1 MSCER
6 RGLQGTIHGQRGAA
20 KGRGLSE
27 ELN

>member
-6 RGLQGTIHGQRGAA
+6 QGLQGTMHGQGGAA